1 MSASV
6 FPPLPPDQLL
16 KEEEASLARE
26 LEWLLNSLQETLAS
40 LRDGLEECIALLAP
54 QEPGST
60 LVLSSPRSE
69 SVKGFVTRVGTRVV
83 KGDIHLRLPTLPP
96 PRGASSYPLHLS
108 TGPTAPSLYLDQL
121 ISVRNLINQCLDVV
135 DVSTWTGDAHDA
147 NFISGQLRLLSD
159 NIQEARQ
166 ALKGSDEIQGR
177 WHENPVDDK
186 LFDPPLPPT
195 LSFTLI
201 IADAA
206 LVLYIRTLQPLDPS
220 SLSSTTSSSTSD
232 SFTGFNFRERLGLA
246 PKRPEHDE
254 ADRVFRYRGQEVKV
268 REKVRVESQDPS
280 LMAVMAKLSA
290 LEHGVAVSRRAL
302 DIVMRKEE

>member
-1 MSASV
+1 MT
-6 FPPLPPDQLL
+6 
-16 KEEEASLARE
+16 RY
-26 LEWLLNSLQETLAS
+26 QETPHS
-40 LRDGLEECIALLAP
+40 F
-54 QEPGST
+54 
-60 LVLSSPRSE
+60 PR
-69 SVKGFVTRVGTRVV
+69 R
-83 KGDIHLRLPTLPP
+83 
-96 PRGASSYPLHLS
+96 
-108 TGPTAPSLYLDQL
+108 
-121 ISVRNLINQCLDVV
+121 ISHSNREI
-135 DVSTWTGDAHDA
+135 
-147 NFISGQLRLLSD
+147 RLLTYT
-159 NIQEARQ
+159 QTPQ
-166 ALKGSDEIQGR
+166 
-177 WHENPVDDK
+177 